1 MTPGKPTGPVAELSG
16 PITAG
21 RLLEPTSTVPIDL
34 TSHGYVTEEF
44 FASGTAS
51 AFEASGPLGR
61 DGRWSVTP
69 GPAAPYRTRMVVR
82 RPSDPDRFNG
92 TVVVEWFNVTGG
104 LEACPDWAYLGPQL
118 VSDGYVYVGVSV
130 QAYGIDGGEA
140 RIGVPGMPPGS
151 GLVVADPERYGTLR
165 HPGDAFAFDMFS
177 QIGRALRAP
186 GTPSAL
192 GALRPQRII
201 GVGESQSA
209 FFMTTYINAVQ
220 PTAQS
225 YDGFFVHSRG
235 SGGASLTGVPIG
247 AEAVPAGLHIR
258 SDSAVPVFIFITETD
273 LGPLLDYVSARQPD
287 DHTIRTWEVA
297 GTAHGDA
304 HVVGKFASLLGCDGL
319 VNEGPQHFVAQ
330 AALVALNRWIAD
342 GVAPPT
348 ASPLRLARTSPTRIA
363 RDGRGNA
370 LGGVRSPAV
379 DVPIAALSGDARP
392 GASRI
397 CALFGSTEYFDP
409 GTLVDLYGD
418 RSEYL
423 AAYERSLD
431 EAIGAGFLLGSDRA
445 ELLALAEGVS
455 FPS

>member
-1 MTPGKPTGPVAELSG
+1 MISGKPTGPVAELSG
-16 PITAG
+16 PISAG
-21 RLLEPTSTVPIDL
+21 RFIEPTSTVPIDL
-34 TSHGYVTEEF
+34 AANGYVTEEF
-44 FASGTAS
+44 FTSGRAS
-51 AFEASGPLGR
+51 AFEASGPLGQ

-69 GPAAPYRTRMVVR
+69 GTTSPYRTRIVVR

-92 TVVVEWFNVTGG
+92 TVAVEWFNVTGG

-118 VSDGYVYVGVSV
+118 VSDGYVYVGVSA
-130 QAYGIDGGEA
+130 QAFGIDGGQA
-140 RIGVPGMPPGS
+140 RIGVPGMAPGS
-151 GLVVADPERYGTLR
+151 GLVASDPERYGTLH
-165 HPGDAFAFDMFS
+165 HPGDGFAFDMFS

-209 FFMTTYINAVQ
+209 FFMTTYVNAVQ
-220 PTAQS
+220 PTAQA

-235 SGGASLTGVPIG
+235 SRGASLTGEPIG

-273 LGPLLDYVSARQPD
+273 LGPMLDYVPARQPD
-287 DHTIRTWEVA
+287 DDHIRTWEVA

-304 HVVGKFASLLGCDGL
+304 HVVGRFASLLGCDGT

-330 AALVALNRWIAD
+330 AALVALNRWIAQ

-348 ASPLRLARTSPTRIA
+348 APPLQLARTSPPQID
-363 RDGRGNA
+363 RDPLGNA
-370 LGGVRSPAV
+370 LGGVRTPAV

-392 GASRI
+392 GANRI

-409 GTLVDLYGD
+409 TTLVDLYGD
-418 RSEYL
+418 RNGYL

-431 EAIGAGFLLGSDRA
+431 EAIAAGFLLESDRA
-445 ELLALAEGVS
+445 ELLARAQGVS
-455 FPS
+455 FSS